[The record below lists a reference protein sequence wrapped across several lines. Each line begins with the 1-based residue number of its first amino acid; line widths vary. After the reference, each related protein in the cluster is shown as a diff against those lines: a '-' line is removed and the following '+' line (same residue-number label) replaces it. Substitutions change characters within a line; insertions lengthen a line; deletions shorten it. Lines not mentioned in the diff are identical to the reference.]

1 MVVGGTGQY
10 IWALLEAQSGDLW
23 LGTMGG
29 GVSRYDGR
37 EFDNLTTED
46 GLSDNYVYSL
56 LEDSQGNVVWN
67 PQWCKP
73 L

>member
-1 MVVGGTGQY
+1 
-10 IWALLEAQSGDLW
+10 
-23 LGTMGG
+23 MGG